1 VFTGTLL
8 ADMVARGEV
17 SLGYPVVEY
26 LPKGVTMPARAGR
39 EITLADLSTHPSGLP
54 NLPDNL
60 VPRDMSNPYADYTFA
75 LMYDFLSEHELRRDI
90 GSEFEYSS
98 LGVGL
103 LGHVLARHA
112 ETDYESLVRER
123 IFEPLGMSMSTITLS
138 GDTKALMVRGHDAQA
153 AATAG
158 LGLFSPG
165 RLSAAESAGA
175 ELERLT
181 QVSPEARIRE
191 LGIELPTA
199 PRPIATYV
207 PAVVVGNVLYA
218 AGHTPR
224 TPDGGP
230 GFQGKVGDDYSIEQG
245 QSAAYQCG
253 LNILATV
260 RNALGSLDRVE
271 RLVG

>member
-1 VFTGTLL
+1 
-8 ADMVARGEV
+8 
-17 SLGYPVVEY
+17 
-26 LPKGVTMPARAGR
+26 MPNQP
-39 EITLADLSTHPSGLP
+39 T
-54 NLPDNL
+54 
-60 VPRDMSNPYADYTFA
+60 
-75 LMYDFLSEHELRRDI
+75 RRSFF
-90 GSEFEYSS
+90 G
-98 LGVGL
+98 G
-103 LGHVLARHA
+103 
-112 ETDYESLVRER
+112 
-123 IFEPLGMSMSTITLS
+123 
-138 GDTKALMVRGHDAQA
+138 

-158 LGLFSPG
+158 LGLFLPG
-165 RLSAAESAGA
+165 RLSATESAGA
-175 ELERLT
+175 ELARLT

-230 GFQGKVGDDYSIEQG
+230 GFPGKVGNDYSIEQG
-245 QSAAYQCG
+245 QAAAYQCG

-271 RLVG
+271 RLVRTFGMVNATPDFIDQPLVINGFSDFMVQIFGEDAGKGTRAAVGMSSLPGGMATEIETYWQIRS

>member
-90 GSEFEYSS
+90 GSEFEYSN

-138 GDTKALMVRGHDAQA
+138 GDTKAPMVRGHDAQD

-165 RLSAAESAGA
+165 RLSAAEAPGPNWSDSLRSVRKHGSENSALSSPPHRVRSRPTSRLWSSATFCMQQATRPARRTADPDSRGKSGMTTRSSRASPRRISAG
-175 ELERLT
+175 
-181 QVSPEARIRE
+181 
-191 LGIELPTA
+191 
-199 PRPIATYV
+199 
-207 PAVVVGNVLYA
+207 
-218 AGHTPR
+218 
-224 TPDGGP
+224 
-230 GFQGKVGDDYSIEQG
+230 
-245 QSAAYQCG
+245 
-253 LNILATV
+253 
-260 RNALGSLDRVE
+260 
-271 RLVG
+271 